1 MKKGNPVP
9 IHVRAIDKDGKL
21 TQAVVRFMQD
31 QQADIREVSNKLLPD
46 LPKYDGTIRTYG
58 IKVTALGIEWVEL

>member
-21 TQAVVRFMQD
+21 TQAMVRLLQD
-31 QQADIREVSNKLLPD
+31 QQKLIERLEERIDKLEQEVSS
-46 LPKYDGTIRTYG
+46 
-58 IKVTALGIEWVEL
+58 V